1 MQHLPNRLE
10 APWLD
15 AALHLMD
22 RQVVDS
28 EGRMVCNVDDLE
40 LTETEHGELA
50 VTGLL
55 VGPAALVPRLS
66 GRLGGWL
73 RDMWFALGRQYAA
86 RDVPLWLG
94 FDVVESIGSDVRLR
108 VHRDGLL
115 DRQPEA
121 GPGVHHRRVDHLL
134 GMDVQLDGRSAGE
147 VLDVRVEPRHAEGRL
162 PVKSLVV
169 GRGRPGTM
177 LGYDRG
183 DVNGPWL
190 VNAVVSALHRHTGEL
205 VIEAVDRIDWDAGT
219 VVAHGTLRPL
229 GRKGPRS

>member
-1 MQHLPNRLE
+1 MLNRLE
-10 APWLD
+10 APWID
-15 AALHLMD
+15 AALHLLD

-28 EGRMVCNVDDLE
+28 DGRMVCNVDDLE
-40 LTETEHGELA
+40 LTETQQGDLA
-50 VTGLL
+50 ITGLL

-108 VHRDGLL
+108 VPRDGLL

-121 GPGVHHRRVDHLL
+121 APGVRHRRMDHLL
-134 GMDVQLDGRSAGE
+134 GMKVQLDGRPAGE
-147 VLDVRVEPRHAEGRL
+147 VLDVRAEPQHAEGRL

-190 VNAVVSALHRHTGEL
+190 VNAVVGALHRHPGEL
-205 VIEAVDRIDWDAGT
+205 VIESVDRIDWEART
-219 VVAHGTLRPL
+219 VSAHGVLRPL
-229 GRKGPRS
+229 HPKGRAT